1 MKNKI
6 TTTAAFDLS
15 QIFNNADNQA
25 IATPT
30 EFINSTD
37 CKDLLRELTGQSTPQ
52 HFTLHLNKS
61 SNHYCTH
68 SKWLFLAYV
77 RHCFGSNLNDA
88 ITVALEV

>member
-1 MKNKI
+1 MSNKI

-30 EFINSTD
+30 EFINSLD

-52 HFTLHLNKS
+52 HFTMS
-61 SNHYCTH
+61 IDATSNHYYTN
-68 SKWLFLAYV
+68 SKWLFLAYI
-77 RHCFGSNLNDA
+77 RHCFGANLTKS
-88 ITVALEV
+88 ISLALEV